1 MTFVFRLSF
10 HRSKVAAILMPSTPE
25 TPTGARDVSAAS
37 DECRMNAI
45 KNRKENDWFGHDA
58 GSRTPSSSSGQRP
71 TSASGGAARTSG
83 RTSRESEQWFRYDA
97 SKGCSP
103 SSSSKGGGGKQETEA
118 KAREMFVAQQ
128 DWYKHGP
135 EVPDPPSLE
144 KGSKTRSRRSACS
157 EVRRQQKAATDSND
171 WFRHDHKTA
180 SGSGSRKVNVKVASP
195 TALWAQNGAGSP
207 LESTSG
213 PRSKSRLT
221 APEAD
226 RYYRRDKI
234 GSSAEWFS
242 HEHPRHD
249 DDVIAAASGGS
260 GGKRTRGTP
269 EGGRIAD
276 RLKGESED
284 WFSHD
289 GNRPYVTPTPVVKG
303 NSPMTREMMERA
315 QGREIKQIF
324 RMDENLRTTWTAPP
338 ALFGPPGSPGAAP
351 GAATTPSA
359 GMTTPSGCYDPSSAT
374 ASSANCDV
382 IQDKMDGLVIE
393 NGRKPGN
400 SE

>member
-1 MTFVFRLSF
+1 
-10 HRSKVAAILMPSTPE
+10 MPSTPE
-25 TPTGARDVSAAS
+25 VPTGARDVSVAS

-58 GSRTPSSSSGQRP
+58 GSRTPSSGQRP
-71 TSASGGAARTSG
+71 ASGSGGGARTSG

-103 SSSSKGGGGKQETEA
+103 SSSSSSKGDSGSTPETKA
-118 KAREMFVAQQ
+118 KVFGTQQ

-135 EVPDPPSLE
+135 EVPDPPSMD
-144 KGSKTRSRRSACS
+144 KGSRTRSRRGACS
-157 EVRRQQKAATDSND
+157 EVRQQQKAATDSND

-180 SGSGSRKVNVKVASP
+180 SGSGSNKVTAKVTSP
-195 TALWAQNGAGSP
+195 TTTTALWAQNGAGSP
-207 LESTSG
+207 PEQPTTSGG
-213 PRSKSRLT
+213 PRSKTRLT

-249 DDVIAAASGGS
+249 DDAASGGS
-260 GGKRTRGTP
+260 GGAKGARTTRGTP

-289 GNRPYVTPTPVVKG
+289 GSHPYVAPAPVVKG
-303 NSPMTREMMERA
+303 NSPMTRELMERA

-338 ALFGPPGSPGAAP
+338 PLFGPPRSPGAAT
-351 GAATTPSA
+351 GASATPSVE
-359 GMTTPSGCYDPSSAT
+359 TPSSAT
-374 ASSANCDV
+374 ASNDV
-382 IQDKMDGLVIE
+382 IQDKVDGLAVDNE
-393 NGRKPGN
+393 RKPEN
-400 SE
+400 IE

>member
-1 MTFVFRLSF
+1 
-10 HRSKVAAILMPSTPE
+10 MPSTPE
-25 TPTGARDVSAAS
+25 VPTGARDVSVAS

-58 GSRTPSSSSGQRP
+58 GSRTPSSGQRP
-71 TSASGGAARTSG
+71 TSGSGGGARTSG

-97 SKGCSP
+97 SKGYSP
-103 SSSSKGGGGKQETEA
+103 SSSKGGGGKPETES
-118 KAREMFVAQQ
+118 KVFGAQQ
-128 DWYKHGP
+128 NWYKHGP
-135 EVPDPPSLE
+135 EVPDPPSME
-144 KGSKTRSRRSACS
+144 KGSRTRSRRSACS
-157 EVRRQQKAATDSND
+157 EARQQQQKGATDSND

-180 SGSGSRKVNVKVASP
+180 SGSRKVTAKVTSP
-195 TALWAQNGAGSP
+195 TTALWAQNGAGSP
-207 LESTSG
+207 PEQPTTSG
-213 PRSKSRLT
+213 PRSRTRLT

-226 RYYRRDKI
+226 QYYRRDKI

-249 DDVIAAASGGS
+249 DVIVASGGS
-260 GGKRTRGTP
+260 GGMKSARTTRGTP

-289 GNRPYVTPTPVVKG
+289 GSHPYVAPIPVVKG
-303 NSPMTREMMERA
+303 NSPMTRELMERA

-338 ALFGPPGSPGAAP
+338 PLFGPPGSPGAAS
-351 GAATTPSA
+351 GASTTTPSVE
-359 GMTTPSGCYDPSSAT
+359 TPSSAT
-374 ASSANCDV
+374 ASSANDV
-382 IQDKMDGLVIE
+382 IQDIKVDGLVVDNE
-393 NGRKPGN
+393 RNPAN